1 MKVILL
7 KDIENFGKAGE
18 VVDVKDGYGRNYL
31 IPKGIAIEA
40 NEENLANWKED
51 KKARE
56 EEERVAI
63 EEANK
68 IKEKLEAAS
77 VTLKAKVGE
86 EGKLFG
92 SITSQDIQKEIKEQL
107 DIYVDRKKIELDDNI
122 KEVGEKI
129 VPIRIYVGVVAEL
142 KVIVEAK

>member
-1 MKVILL
+1 MKIILL

-18 VVDVKDGYGRNYL
+18 VVEVKDGYGRNYL

-56 EEERVAI
+56 EEERIAL

-77 VTLKAKVGE
+77 VTLQAKVGE